1 MKKAIQSSKF
11 QKIISK
17 LDKSQK
23 IILKKLIHKILE
35 NPLIGKPMRYE
46 RKGTREIYMKPFRLS
61 YEYDQNAEILT
72 FLHLYHKRHQ

>member
-1 MKKAIQSSKF
+1 
-11 QKIISK
+11 
-17 LDKSQK
+17 
-23 IILKKLIHKILE
+23 
-35 NPLIGKPMRYE
+35 MRYE